1 MTALR
6 HKRRQNPAYRPAPI
20 TIFPPS
26 CISLK
31 YMLYFIHM
39 RYLVVILISIFI
51 VTGPIFADTIF
62 MKDGKEMKGLV
73 VDEYVDRITL
83 STVDGERDVLR
94 SSIDRIEYDEPEL
107 NFMQLGRAY
116 DAKGWYDKA
125 AFYYKKAMELN
136 PKHKEAREA
145 YLASHAKMWRQ
156 EERMTKKEL
165 QRQKMTMD
173 WRKEKYKKDSPQI
186 KDKSLLLREALG
198 ISLEEDGGAFRIAA
212 VLAHSSADKAG
223 IQKGDLLVGIW
234 GRLVRYSNIEAI
246 LDELLGPKYSEVRV
260 LMEKEISVQVEED
273 VEDLYSDLG
282 ISLGFEYE
290 GLIVKDVFPDELGEA
305 AGFRKNDFIVTI
317 DKNFT
322 RYLPLDSVIA
332 LIRTAK
338 GSEDIVFTVRRKVN
352 LRREGK

>member
-1 MTALR
+1 
-6 HKRRQNPAYRPAPI
+6 
-20 TIFPPS
+20 
-26 CISLK
+26 
-31 YMLYFIHM
+31 M
-39 RYLVVILISIFI
+39 RYLIVILIFVFI
-51 VTGPIFADTIF
+51 ITGTLFADTIF
-62 MKDGKEMKGLV
+62 MKDGKDIKGLV

-83 STVDGERDVLR
+83 STVDGERDILR

-165 QRQKMTMD
+165 ARQKMTMD
-173 WRKEKYKKDSPQI
+173 WRKEQYAKDSPQI
-186 KDKSLLLREALG
+186 KDRALLLKETLG
-198 ISLEEDGGAFRIAA
+198 ISLQETEGSFRIIA
-212 VLAHSSADKAG
+212 VSAHSSADKAG

-234 GRLVRYSNIEAI
+234 GRLVRYSNVEAI
-246 LDELLGPKYSEVRV
+246 LDELLGPKYSEVNV
-260 LMEKEISVQVEED
+260 LIEKEIPIQAGED
-273 VEDLYSDLG
+273 VGDLYSDLG
-282 ISLGFEYE
+282 ILLGFEYE
-290 GLIVKDVFPDELGEA
+290 GLIVKDVFPDEIGKA
-305 AGFRKNDFIVTI
+305 AGFRKGDFIVAI

-332 LIRTAK
+332 LIRSTK
-338 GSEDIVFTVRRKVN
+338 SNEDIVFTVRRKVN

>member
-1 MTALR
+1 
-6 HKRRQNPAYRPAPI
+6 
-20 TIFPPS
+20 
-26 CISLK
+26 
-31 YMLYFIHM
+31 M
-39 RYLVVILISIFI
+39 RYIIVILIFVFI
-51 VTGPIFADTIF
+51 ITGTLFADTIF
-62 MKDGKEMKGLV
+62 MKDKKEIKGLV

-83 STVDGERDVLR
+83 STVDGERDILR
-94 SSIDRIEYDEPEL
+94 SDIDRIEYDEPEL

-173 WRKEKYKKDSPQI
+173 WRNKRYKKDSPQI
-186 KDKSLLLREALG
+186 KDKTLLLKETLG
-198 ISLEEDGGAFRIAA
+198 ISLEEEGGAFRIAG
-212 VLAHSSADKAG
+212 VLDYSSADKAG

-260 LMEKEISVQVEED
+260 LIEKDISVKVEED
-273 VEDLYSDLG
+273 IEDLYSDLG
-282 ISLGFEYE
+282 ILLGFEYE
-290 GLIVKDVFPDELGEA
+290 GLIVKDVFPDEIGEA
-305 AGFRKNDFIVTI
+305 VGFRKNDFIVAI
-317 DKNFT
+317 DKSFT

-338 GSEDIVFTVRRKVN
+338 GNEDIIFTVRRKVN

>member
-1 MTALR
+1 
-6 HKRRQNPAYRPAPI
+6 
-20 TIFPPS
+20 
-26 CISLK
+26 
-31 YMLYFIHM
+31 M
-39 RYLVVILISIFI
+39 RYLVVILISVFVI
-51 VTGPIFADTIF
+51 TGSIFADTIF

-83 STVDGERDVLR
+83 STVDGEKDVLR

-156 EERMTKKEL
+156 EERMTRKEL
-165 QRQKMTMD
+165 ERQKMTMD
-173 WRKEKYKKDSPQI
+173 WRKKKYKKDSPQV
-186 KDKSLLLREALG
+186 KDKALLLKETLG
-198 ISLEEDGGAFRIAA
+198 ISLEEIEGTFRIATVSA
-212 VLAHSSADKAG
+212 YSSADKAG

-234 GRLVRYSNIEAI
+234 GRLVRYSNIEGI
-246 LDELLGPKYSEVRV
+246 LDELLGPKYSEIRV
-260 LMEKEISVQVEED
+260 LIEKEISVKVEED
-273 VEDLYSDLG
+273 VEDLYSELG
-282 ISLGFEYE
+282 ILLGFEYE
-290 GLIVKDVFPDELGEA
+290 GLIVKDVFPDEIGEA
-305 AGFRKNDFIVTI
+305 VGFRKDDFIVAV

-322 RYLPLDSVIA
+322 RYLPLDSVVA
-332 LIRTAK
+332 LIKSAK
-338 GSEDIVFTVRRKVN
+338 ASEDIVFTVRRKVN